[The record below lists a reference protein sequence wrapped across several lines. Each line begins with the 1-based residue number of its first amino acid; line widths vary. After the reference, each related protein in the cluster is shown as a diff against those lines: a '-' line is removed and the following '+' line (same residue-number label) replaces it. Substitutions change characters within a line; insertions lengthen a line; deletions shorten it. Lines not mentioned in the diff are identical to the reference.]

1 MSAAKISVAKKAI
14 RHIEKKITQETILGI
29 GTGSTVNF
37 FIQELEALKNQFHGA
52 VSSSEASSELLKAI
66 NIDVF
71 SLNDVNQIDF
81 YIDGADEVT
90 SENFLIKGGGGA
102 HTREKIVAAASK
114 EFICIIDKSK
124 LVDKLGSFP
133 LPVEV
138 IPESRSLVSR
148 RIIALGGVPQYR
160 EGFITD
166 QGNQIIDIM
175 NLNIIEPEAIEA
187 LLNNIPGVVDNGIF
201 AFNKPQVVLVA
212 DWDYYKSS
220 SILDI
225 NSIESGLTLDPYVD
239 TTSPSLEIRYLLKFH
254 FGETPDF
261 AISFL

>member
-14 RHIEKKITQETILGI
+14 RHIEKKITKETILGI

-37 FIQELEALKNQFHGA
+37 FIQELKALKNQFHGV
-52 VSSSEASSELLKAI
+52 VSSSEASSEQLKEL

-90 SENFLIKGGGGA
+90 PENFLIKGGGGA
-102 HTREKIVAAASK
+102 HTREKIVAAGAK
-114 EFICIIDKSK
+114 KFICIIDKSK
-124 LVDKLGSFP
+124 LVNQLGSFP
-133 LPVEV
+133 LPIEV

-160 EGFITD
+160 EGFTTD
-166 QGNQIIDIM
+166 QGNQIIDVK
-175 NLNIIEPEAIEA
+175 NFNILDPEALEA

-201 AFNKPQVVLVA
+201 AFNKPHLVLVS
-212 DWDYYKSS
+212 D
-220 SILDI
+220 
-225 NSIESGLTLDPYVD
+225 
-239 TTSPSLEIRYLLKFH
+239 
-254 FGETPDF
+254 
-261 AISFL
+261 

>member
-14 RHIEKKITQETILGI
+14 RHIEKKITKETILGI

-37 FIQELEALKNQFHGA
+37 FIQELKALKNQFHGV
-52 VSSSEASSELLKAI
+52 VSSSGASSEQLKEL

-90 SENFLIKGGGGA
+90 PENFLIKGGGGA
-102 HTREKIVAAASK
+102 HTREKIVAAGAK
-114 EFICIIDKSK
+114 KFICIIDKSK
-124 LVDKLGSFP
+124 LVNQLGSFP
-133 LPVEV
+133 LPIEV

-160 EGFITD
+160 EGFTTD
-166 QGNQIIDIM
+166 QGNQIIDVK
-175 NLNIIEPEAIEA
+175 NLNILDPEALEA

-201 AFNKPQVVLVA
+201 AFNKPHLVLVS
-212 DWDYYKSS
+212 D
-220 SILDI
+220 
-225 NSIESGLTLDPYVD
+225 
-239 TTSPSLEIRYLLKFH
+239 
-254 FGETPDF
+254 
-261 AISFL
+261 